1 MQGCWKQW
9 GPVGIPTLD
18 QFSMRGTLHRF
29 KKPGDREE
37 WGTSV
42 TMSSLFGGMKTG
54 SYVEAVGAQH
64 CAPKK
69 AVRLETPYWFHH
81 TVMFKE
87 TVKQSTSTAGCR
99 WELKLGL
106 LCTRPRGG
114 PCEVVVEG
122 EGSDPA

>member
-42 TMSSLFGGMKTG
+42 SMSSLFRGMKTG

-64 CAPKK
+64 CEGPESHSASLPLK
-69 AVRLETPYWFHH
+69 ATIL
-81 TVMFKE
+81 MFKE

-106 LCTRPRGG
+106 LCTRPRWG